1 MNNEREQETISK
13 IERAL
18 GFELYDWQKEF
29 IFRDYPYSR
38 DIARIRQSGKTTA
51 HCIKTCLSSGNP
63 IIIYTDGAPDFDDF
77 IYFGE
82 DSVSTQRM
90 RFFISEL
97 FVIYRKLKSAG
108 IDLREITFRR
118 RYSNKRSPY

>member
-38 DIARIRQSGKTTA
+38 DIERIRQSGKTTA

-63 IIIYTDGAPDFDDF
+63 IIIYTDSAPYCDDP

-82 DSVSTQRM
+82 DIVSTRRM
-90 RFFISEL
+90 MFFISQL
-97 FVIYRKLKSAG
+97 AKIYGELKSAG
-108 IDLREITFRR
+108 VDVREITFRR
-118 RYSNKRSPY
+118 RYGNARSSY